1 MTEYTS
7 KLQVAVQRLFNC
19 EAIFSTTV
27 PIREEVNGEILWE
40 GEVKVFD
47 LIGHPKARRCYA
59 WTHPNDK
66 SRTVAVLEIPPVT
79 TALAAVKASLIAAT
93 KQRKS

>member
-7 KLQVAVQRLFNC
+7 KLQIAVQRMFNC
-19 EAIFSTTV
+19 QATFSETV
-27 PIREEVNGEILWE
+27 PIREEVDGEVVWE

-59 WTHPNDK
+59 WVHPTNK
-66 SRTVAVLEIPPVT
+66 NRTVALLEIPPVT
-79 TALAAVKASLIAAT
+79 TALAAVKASLIAES
-93 KQRKS
+93 KQGKS

>member
-19 EAIFSTTV
+19 EATFSTTV
-27 PIREEVNGEILWE
+27 PIREEVNGKILWE

>member
-7 KLQVAVQRLFNC
+7 KLQIAVQRLFKC
-19 EAIFSTTV
+19 QATFSKTV
-27 PIREEVNGEILWE
+27 PIREEVNGKILWE

-47 LIGHPKARRCYA
+47 LSGHPKATRCYA
-59 WTHPNDK
+59 WAHPNDK
-66 SRTVAVLEIPPVT
+66 NRTVALLEIAPIT
-79 TALAAVKASLIAAT
+79 TALAAVRASLIAES